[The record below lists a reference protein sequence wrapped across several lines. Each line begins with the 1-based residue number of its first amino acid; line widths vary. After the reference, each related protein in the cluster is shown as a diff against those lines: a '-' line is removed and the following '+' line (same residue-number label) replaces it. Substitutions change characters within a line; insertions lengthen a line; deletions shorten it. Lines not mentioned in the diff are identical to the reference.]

1 MSSEEIARIAKN
13 RQDALMRSNLKV
25 AEKSTWECTVCHQEM
40 TVEEPR
46 TSLLCG
52 HTFHTE
58 CVTKFATIKN
68 LPLEQ
73 ACPMRCHRSS
83 SASLDQG
90 IKTTLAIAVDEA
102 EADAGDLA

>member
-13 RQDALMRSNLKV
+13 RQDALMRKNLKA

-40 TVEEPR
+40 TVEEKR

-58 CVTKFATIKN
+58 CVTKYANVKQI
-68 LPLEQ
+68 PLDQ

-83 SASLDQG
+83 SASSSFG
-90 IKTTLAIAVDEA
+90 ALAIAVDEA
-102 EADAGDLA
+102 EAVASDLV

>member
-13 RQDALMRSNLKV
+13 RQDALMRKNMKV
-25 AEKSTWECTVCHQEM
+25 AEKSSWECTVCHQEM
-40 TVEEPR
+40 AVEEKR

-58 CVTKFATIKN
+58 CVTKYANKKQI
-68 LPLEQ
+68 PLEQ

-83 SASLDQG
+83 SASSSFG
-90 IKTTLAIAVDEA
+90 ALAIAVDEA
-102 EADAGDLA
+102 EAVADDLV